1 MTNGRTT
8 TVGTANVRAYVRPMN
23 GWWRRN
29 PYFVRY
35 MIREGS
41 SVFLAAYALILL
53 VGLLRLS
60 QGEAAYEA
68 WRAMLTSPYMI
79 LFHWLALLTVGYHAY
94 TWWKVSPK
102 TAPDLRIGGRPVPDL
117 LIAAGGW
124 AATLGASVLIYVIV
138 RWM

>member
-1 MTNGRTT
+1 MAQ
-8 TVGTANVRAYVRPMN
+8 VKSYVRPMA

-41 SVFLAAYALILL
+41 SVFLAIYTVILL
-53 VGLLRLS
+53 VGLYRLT

-68 WRAMLTSPYMI
+68 WREALASPVSAV
-79 LFHWLALLTVGYHAY
+79 FHWLALLTVGYHAY
-94 TWWKVSPK
+94 TWWKVAPK
-102 TAPDLRIGGRPVPDL
+102 TAPDLRIGGRPLPEMVITGGGL
-117 LIAAGGW
+117 L
-124 AATLGASVLIYVIV
+124 ATIGASILVYVIV

>member
-1 MTNGRTT
+1 MAQVRTYT
-8 TVGTANVRAYVRPMN
+8 RPMQ
-23 GWWRRN
+23 GWWLKN
-29 PYFVRY
+29 PFFVRY

-41 SVFLAAYALILL
+41 SVFLAIYAIILL

-68 WRAMLTSPYMI
+68 WRAALTHPFSI

-94 TWWKVSPK
+94 TWWMVAPK
-102 TAPDLRIGGRPVPDL
+102 TAPNIWIAGREIPEM
-117 LIAAGGW
+117 LIAAGGL
-124 AATLGASVLIYVIV
+124 AATVGASVLLYVIV

>member
-1 MTNGRTT
+1 MP
-8 TVGTANVRAYVRPMN
+8 RAKTYVRPMD
-23 GWWRRN
+23 GWWRKN

-41 SVFLAAYALILL
+41 SVFLAIYAIILL

-60 QGEAAYEA
+60 QGEAAFDA
-68 WRAMLTSPYMI
+68 WRAAQASTISI

-94 TWWKVSPK
+94 TWWMVSPK
-102 TAPDLRIGGRPVPDL
+102 TAPHIWIAGREVPQM
-117 LIAAGGW
+117 LIAAGGL
-124 AATLGASVLIYVIV
+124 AGTIGASIVVYVIV

>member
-1 MTNGRTT
+1 MA
-8 TVGTANVRAYVRPMN
+8 TVKTYVRPMQ

-41 SVFLAAYALILL
+41 SVFLAIYSLILL

-60 QGEAAYEA
+60 QGEAAWDG
-68 WRAMLTSPYMI
+68 WRAALTSPWSI
-79 LFHWLALLTVGYHAY
+79 LFHWLALLTVSYHAW
-94 TWWKVSPK
+94 TWWKVAPK
-102 TAPDLRIGGRPVPDL
+102 TAPDLRVGGRPFPEM
-117 LIAAGGW
+117 LITAGGVL
-124 AATLGASVLIYVIV
+124 ATLAVSVLVYVIA

>member
-1 MTNGRTT
+1 MAQVRTYT
-8 TVGTANVRAYVRPMN
+8 RPMD

-41 SVFLAAYALILL
+41 SVFLAIYTIILL

-60 QGEAAYEA
+60 QGEAAWEG
-68 WRAMLTSPYMI
+68 WRAALTSPWSI
-79 LFHWLALLTVGYHAY
+79 LFHWLALLTVSYHAY
-94 TWWKVSPK
+94 TWWKVAPK
-102 TAPDLRIGGRPVPDL
+102 TAPDLRIGGRPLPEAL
-117 LIAAGGW
+117 ITAGGCAATIAASI
-124 AATLGASVLIYVIV
+124 AIYVIV

>member
-1 MTNGRTT
+1 MSQVKTYT
-8 TVGTANVRAYVRPMN
+8 RPME

-41 SVFLAAYALILL
+41 SVFLAIYAVILL

-60 QGEAAYEA
+60 QGEAAWEG
-68 WRAMLTSPYMI
+68 WRIALTSPLSMV
-79 LFHWLALLTVGYHAY
+79 FHWLALLTVGYHAY
-94 TWWKVSPK
+94 TWWLVSPK
-102 TAPDLRIGGRPVPDL
+102 TAPDLF
-117 LIAAGGW
+117 IAGKPIPELFISGGGW
-124 AATLGASVLIYVIV
+124 LATIGTSVLVYVIV

>member
-1 MTNGRTT
+1 MARVKTF
-8 TVGTANVRAYVRPMN
+8 VRPMQ
-23 GWWRRN
+23 GWWRKN

-35 MIREGS
+35 MIRESS
-41 SVFLAAYALILL
+41 SVFLAIYAVILL
-53 VGLLRLS
+53 VGLLRLT

-68 WRAMLTSPYMI
+68 WRVALTSPLSI

-102 TAPDLRIGGRPVPDL
+102 TAPDLFIAGRPIPEL
-117 LIAAGGW
+117 AIAGGGW
-124 AATLGASVLIYVIV
+124 FATIGASILVYVIV

>member
-1 MTNGRTT
+1 MPPVKTYT
-8 TVGTANVRAYVRPMN
+8 RPMD

-41 SVFLAAYALILL
+41 SVFLAIYAIILL

-60 QGEAAYEA
+60 QGEAAWEA
-68 WRAMLTSPYMI
+68 WRAAQTSLPS
-79 LFHWLALLTVGYHAY
+79 LVFHWLALLTVGYHAY

-102 TAPDLRIGGRPVPDL
+102 TAPNLVIAGKPVPEL
-117 LIAAGGW
+117 LISVGGW
-124 AATLGASVLIYVIV
+124 LAMIGTSVLVYVVV

>member
-1 MTNGRTT
+1 MARIRT
-8 TVGTANVRAYVRPMN
+8 YVRPMQ

-41 SVFLAAYALILL
+41 SVFLAIYSIILL

-60 QGEAAYEA
+60 QGEAAWDG
-68 WRAMLTSPYMI
+68 WRTALTSPWSI
-79 LFHWLALLTVGYHAY
+79 LFHWLALLTVSYHAW
-94 TWWKVSPK
+94 TWWKVAPK
-102 TAPDLRIGGRPVPDL
+102 TAPDLRVAGRPFPEM
-117 LIAAGGW
+117 LITAGGVI
-124 AATLGASVLIYVIV
+124 ATLAVSVLVYVIV